1 MPVDLKRLRVVH
13 YLNQFFGK
21 EGGEEKAHIPFLVKE
36 GPLGPGMALQKIL
49 GERGEVVSTLVCG
62 DNYLSQ
68 DVEKASREGVELIVP
83 YKPDL
88 VIAGPAFEAGRYGV
102 ACGAMCKASRER
114 LGIPAVTGMFKEN
127 PGVELYRKEV
137 YICKTERSTLKMVED
152 LTLMV
157 NLGLK
162 LALKEKGKRLLSGET
177 AGRPEEDHYFPR
189 GLIKNEIVEKTAAER
204 SVEMLLSKLRGEP
217 FQPEAKRPEFHAFPP
232 PLPMG
237 RDLSR
242 CEIALISDGGLVPRG
257 NPDRLRS
264 RGNLI
269 WAKYWIDDFWPGQ
282 SQPSS
287 LEISHTGYFPVDVLK
302 DPNRLVPV
310 DILRDLEKEGR
321 IGRLHPFFYST
332 SGCTTS
338 QARCQEMGEE
348 MAKELW
354 EKKVD
359 GVILTST

>member
-137 YICKTERSTLKMVED
+137 YICKTERRPDSH
-152 LTLMV
+152 
-157 NLGLK
+157 
-162 LALKEKGKRLLSGET
+162 GEP
-177 AGRPEEDHYFPR
+177 RPEAGFEREGEKAPFRRDRRETGGGPLFPE
-189 GLIKNEIVEKTAAER
+189 GTDQER
-204 SVEMLLSKLRGEP
+204 DRGEDRGG
-217 FQPEAKRPEFHAFPP
+217 AKRGDVALETPGRAF
-232 PLPMG
+232 
-237 RDLSR
+237 S
-242 CEIALISDGGLVPRG
+242 A
-257 NPDRLRS
+257 
-264 RGNLI
+264 
-269 WAKYWIDDFWPGQ
+269 
-282 SQPSS
+282 
-287 LEISHTGYFPVDVLK
+287 
-302 DPNRLVPV
+302 
-310 DILRDLEKEGR
+310 
-321 IGRLHPFFYST
+321 
-332 SGCTTS
+332 
-338 QARCQEMGEE
+338 
-348 MAKELW
+348 
-354 EKKVD
+354 
-359 GVILTST
+359 